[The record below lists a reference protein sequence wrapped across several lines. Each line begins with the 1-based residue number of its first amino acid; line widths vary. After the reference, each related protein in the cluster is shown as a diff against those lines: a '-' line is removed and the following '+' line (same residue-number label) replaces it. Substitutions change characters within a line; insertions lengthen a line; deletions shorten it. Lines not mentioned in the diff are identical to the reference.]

1 MTDGINRRANE
12 PSLFFFPVSPVNT
25 RALFSVSFHSTTVPF
40 ARPAT

>member
-12 PSLFFFPVSPVNT
+12 PSLLFSVSPVNT
-25 RALFSVSFHSTTVPF
+25 RALCSVSFHSTTVPF